1 MVVRQN
7 ARPARHLGDLHSTES
22 SERKSQSMNQ
32 TAKFYGKFVN
42 MTPKINNSALTA
54 PFPLHPPVNRLH
66 SIENQTDKSVH
77 FLLT

>member
-1 MVVRQN
+1 
-7 ARPARHLGDLHSTES
+7 
-22 SERKSQSMNQ
+22 MNQ
-32 TAKFYGKFVN
+32 TAKFYEKFVN
-42 MTPKINNSALTA
+42 MTPKINNYALMA